1 MCALM
6 MRMLLDCVDEAGLGF
21 QDLQVFT
28 PIRPRHTLIF
38 SHEIVEKKNKV
49 IADKW
54 GIISSRDEAV
64 NQRGELVLRFF
75 GETLAERDP
84 AKLAR

>member
-21 QDLQVFT
+21 QNLQVFT
-28 PIRPRHTLIF
+28 PARPSHTLIF

-75 GETLAERDP
+75 GEILAERDP